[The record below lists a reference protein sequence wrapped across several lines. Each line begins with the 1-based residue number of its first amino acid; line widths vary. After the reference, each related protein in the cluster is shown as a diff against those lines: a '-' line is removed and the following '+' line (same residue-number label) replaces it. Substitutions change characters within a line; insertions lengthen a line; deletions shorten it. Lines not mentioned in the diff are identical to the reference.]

1 MAIQWTISSAEVKAG
16 VEKLLGAEPEPPSVM
31 FDHIYAEPSAELARQ
46 REAGLSAIAA
56 EREANMAKPD
66 TADSTA
72 PSSSDAPLP
81 PLDFRE
87 AGPFFIRSAVGMMLV
102 LGQTPASKS

>member
-1 MAIQWTISSAEVKAG
+1 M
-16 VEKLLGAEPEPPSVM
+16 EKLLGTEPEPPSVM
-31 FDHIYAEPSAELARQ
+31 FGHVYAEPSAELARQ

-72 PSSSDAPLP
+72 PSSPDAPLP

-87 AGPFFIRSAVGMMLV
+87 AS
-102 LGQTPASKS
+102 